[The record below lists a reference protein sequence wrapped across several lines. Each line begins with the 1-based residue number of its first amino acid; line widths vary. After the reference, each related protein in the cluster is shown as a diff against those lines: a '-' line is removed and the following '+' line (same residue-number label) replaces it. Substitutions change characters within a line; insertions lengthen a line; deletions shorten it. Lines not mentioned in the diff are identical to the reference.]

1 MEVKVFNNNIDKAF
15 RVLKKK
21 LALDGFFSDLKK
33 HQYATSRTQRRTE
46 KDDKA
51 VKRRIKEQ
59 RRARTRS
66 KRRPV

>member
-1 MEVKVFNNNIDKAF
+1 MEVTVFNNNIDKAF

-33 HQYATSRTQRRTE
+33 HQYATSRSQRRTE
-46 KDDKA
+46 KDLKA

-66 KRRPV
+66 KRR